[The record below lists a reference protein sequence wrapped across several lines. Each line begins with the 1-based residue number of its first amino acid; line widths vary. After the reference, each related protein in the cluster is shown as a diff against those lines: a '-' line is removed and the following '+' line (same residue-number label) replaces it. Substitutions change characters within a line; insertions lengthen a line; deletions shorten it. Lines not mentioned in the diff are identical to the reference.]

1 MPVSAFKDW
10 RFWCLTLATLLAVYA
25 VLNPKVRTEQAV
37 YRLTAVVDITRSM
50 NATDYPCQGK
60 ACSRLDYVK
69 HSLKALAKKLPCRSE
84 LGLGV
89 FTERRSTILFEP
101 IEVCSGYNEIAAAL
115 EKLDWRMAWA
125 ADSRIAGGL
134 LSTLEMLPK
143 NDAGVLFMTD
153 GQEAPPLNPRYKPD
167 FSGVR
172 NKHKGLVVGVGG
184 LARVP
189 IPKFNAKGQP
199 EGVYGPD
206 DVPHRSTFGESDLN
220 PEAIQGYNARNAP
233 FGNEAVIGE
242 EHLTQLH
249 ETYLQQL
256 SSEAGLGY
264 HRLTGVDELLQS
276 LNASGLAIM
285 ALAESDQRWRPA
297 VAALA
302 LMALV
307 YCPPLRWQQLFKRAS

>member
-1 MPVSAFKDW
+1 MKVNAFKDW
-10 RFWCLTLATLLAVYA
+10 RFWCLVLATLLVVNA
-25 VLNPKVRTEQAV
+25 VLNPKDREDQPV

-50 NATDYPCQGK
+50 NATDYQWEGK
-60 ACSRLDYVK
+60 AISRLDYVK
-69 HSLKALAKKLPCRSE
+69 HSLKILAKKLPCGSE

-153 GQEAPPLNPRYKPD
+153 GQEAPPFNSRYMPD
-167 FSGVR
+167 FTGVS

-184 LARVP
+184 LVRVP
-189 IPKFNAKGQP
+189 IPKFNAKGRP
-199 EGVYGPD
+199 EGVYGPN
-206 DVPHRSTFGESDLN
+206 DVPHRSTFGESGLN

-233 FGNEAVIGE
+233 FGSEAAVGE
-242 EHLTQLH
+242 EHLTMLH

-256 SSEAGLGY
+256 SRDAGLGY
-264 HRLTGVDELLQS
+264 HRLTSVDELLQS
-276 LNASGLAIM
+276 LNASGM
-285 ALAESDQRWRPA
+285 AVMVHAESDQRWRA
-297 VAALA
+297 VVAALA
-302 LMALV
+302 IIMLV
-307 YCPPLRWQQLFKRAS
+307 YCPTVCLRRPCISGN